1 MDHFLLQVYNLAN
14 EEVALDFGQEN
25 SKSEDSNDDR
35 NGKANDV
42 SQHGMVLQWVMLVEL
57 NTIDEFGG
65 SYS

>member
-1 MDHFLLQVYNLAN
+1 VDHFLLQVYNLAN

-42 SQHGMVLQWVMLVEL
+42 SQHGMVLQ
-57 NTIDEFGG
+57 
-65 SYS
+65 